1 MGEMITGEFVRTAI
15 EQRALGAVARVTLNR
30 PDLHNAFNEVM
41 IQELQSTFAA
51 FNRQSE
57 VRVVVLQAESKSFCA
72 GADLNWM
79 KKMVDYTFEQNVEDA
94 HALAAMLRTIHDC
107 PKPVIARVHGAAF
120 GGGVGLVAAC
130 DMAVAVENA
139 TFSLSEVKLG
149 LLPAVISPFVLK
161 KIGSGNAH
169 RYFLTAERFSAAEAL
184 RIGLLHEIV
193 RDANALDA
201 AVDRLIEALLNN
213 GPEAVAH
220 CKVLIEQ
227 VCHMEWNRAVDITT
241 KMIAERRSSREGQ
254 EGMKAFLEKRSP
266 NWTQSQAASQ
276 AAGGKGS

>member
-1 MGEMITGEFVRTAI
+1 MGEFVQVAM
-15 EQRALGAVARVTLNR
+15 EQRELGTVARVTLSR
-30 PDLHNAFNEVM
+30 PELHNAFNEVM
-41 IQELQSTFAA
+41 IQELQAVFAG
-51 FNRQSE
+51 FTRQSD

-94 HALAAMLRTIHDC
+94 HALASMLRTIHDC

-130 DMAVAVENA
+130 DMAVALDSA
-139 TFSLSEVKLG
+139 SFSLSEVKLG

-161 KIGSGNAH
+161 KIGSGSAH

-184 RIGLLHEIV
+184 RIGLIHDTAPDVE
-193 RDANALDA
+193 ALDA
-201 AVDRLIEALLNN
+201 RVDVLINALLAN
-213 GPEAVAH
+213 GPEAVAQ

-227 VCHMEWNRAVDITT
+227 VCHVEWSRAVDITT

-266 NWTQSQAASQ
+266 SWTQ
-276 AAGGKGS
+276 AGAPAGKGS